1 MNKQN
6 ELLTHPIDFTH
17 APDARSW
24 VESANSA
31 ETDFPLQNLPYGCFF
46 TKQDPAPR
54 LGVAI
59 GDQVLDLRRAVA
71 AGIQLPIELAGESL
85 NAFMALHRQEHKRAR
100 QVLFK
105 ELQEGSS
112 DQVALK
118 PCLLPQSD
126 VQMVL
131 PCDVRNYTDFLTGIY
146 HAQTCGQLVGKPLG
160 DNFKSLPIA
169 YHGRASSVVI
179 SGTPVRRP
187 MGQHLD
193 TDGTAV
199 FRPTRQLD
207 YELELGVLIGA
218 GNKLSQPIPVNEA
231 ADHWFG
237 LVLLNDW
244 SARDVQRWEAQP
256 LGPFLAKNFATSIS
270 SWVVTQD
277 ALAPFRS
284 GLRAGGANKAEQL
297 PYLRAADDASYA
309 IQMEVWLQG
318 RSMPA
323 PCCVTANRFDTTSYW
338 TIAQMIAHHTVGG
351 CNLLTG
357 DLLGT
362 GTQSGPGPE
371 EGGCMLELTQAGRK
385 SVSLDNAETRTYLE
399 DGDSVTLRAFCQ
411 ADGFRRIGFGHCV
424 GQVLPAQVP
433 VY

>member
-1 MNKQN
+1 MKQDTHM
-6 ELLTHPIDFTH
+6 LAHSIDLTH
-17 APDARSW
+17 ALDARSW
-24 VESANSA
+24 VESANEA
-31 ETDFPLQNLPYGCFF
+31 ETDFPLQNLPYGVFF
-46 TKQDPAPR
+46 TEEDPLPR

-59 GDQVLDLRRAVA
+59 GDQVLDLRRALA
-71 AGIQLPIELAGESL
+71 ARIQLPDELGGESL
-85 NAFMALHRQEHKRAR
+85 TAFMALSRQEHKHAR
-100 QVLFK
+100 HVLFRA
-105 ELQEGSS
+105 LQEGSS
-112 DQVALK
+112 EQAVLQS
-118 PCLLPQSD
+118 CLVPQAEAH
-126 VQMVL
+126 MVL

-146 HAQTCGQLVGKPLG
+146 HAQTCGQLVGRPLG
-160 DNFKSLPIA
+160 ENFKSLPIA
-169 YHGRASSVVI
+169 YHGRASSVVV

-193 TDGTAV
+193 EHGAVV
-199 FRPTRQLD
+199 FRPTGQLD
-207 YELELGVLIGA
+207 YELELGVLIGP
-218 GNKLSQPIPVNEA
+218 GNKLSESIPVSKA

-270 SWVVTQD
+270 GWVITQD

-284 GLRAGGANKAEQL
+284 SLRADGGAKAEPL
-297 PYLRAADDASYA
+297 PYLRAAGDASYA
-309 IQMEVWLQG
+309 IQLEVWLQG

-323 PCCVTANRFDTTSYW
+323 PYLVTSNRFDKTSYW

-362 GTQSGPGPE
+362 GTQSGPGVE
-371 EGGCMLELTQAGRK
+371 EGGCLLELTQAGRK
-385 SVSLDNAETRTYLE
+385 SVSLNSGESRTFLE

-411 ADGFRRIGFGHCV
+411 GDGFRRIGFGHCV
-424 GQVLPAQVP
+424 AQILPAQLP
-433 VY
+433 AD